1 MAEKKDRKKDLNL
14 AQNSKHNRGGAL
26 QALALT
32 ATIGVELAL
41 SVSLGYYGGQY
52 LDQKMTTGPWF
63 MLAGVLTGLAV
74 GTVGVYKTLKGF
86 LGE

>member
-1 MAEKKDRKKDLNL
+1 MTGNKDRKN
-14 AQNSKHNRGGAL
+14 NHNHKKIKQGREGVF

-32 ATIGVELAL
+32 TTIGVELAVA
-41 SVSLGYYGGQY
+41 VSLGYYGGQY
-52 LDQKMTTGPWF
+52 LDKKMATGPWF
-63 MLAGVLTGLAV
+63 VLAGVLIGLAV